1 MTYRN
6 EVYWDE
12 EKGELRSTIIQDLTP
27 VFEKNKALY
36 NEHSAGNSWQGEWHH
51 IASIPRALVADLIRK
66 GVNILNPDERDEKEI
81 ARLLNDIG
89 YRNIRTKPGRV

>member
-6 EVYWDE
+6 EVFWDE

-27 VFEKNKALY
+27 VFDANKAEY
-36 NEHSAGNSWQGEWHH
+36 NEHSAGNSWKGEWHH
-51 IASIPRALVADLIRK
+51 IARIPRALVADLINK

-81 ARLLNDIG
+81 ARMLNDIG
-89 YRNIRTKPGRV
+89 YRNLRTKPGKV